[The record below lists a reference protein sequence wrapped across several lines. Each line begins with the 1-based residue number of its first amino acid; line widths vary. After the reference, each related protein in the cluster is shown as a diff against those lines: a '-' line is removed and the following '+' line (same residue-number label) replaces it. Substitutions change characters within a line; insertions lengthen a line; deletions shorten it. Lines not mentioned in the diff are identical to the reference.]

1 MTYYPIK
8 KTRNAAIFTLV
19 CFVLTAGLYTI
30 GQLGFGYRMLFQLA
44 ALIALSAG
52 IMMVSRYVLT
62 DYKYVISDI
71 DSRDGS
77 MSFGI
82 VRVTGKR
89 EVEMGHFD
97 MTSIYACGRERS
109 LGEFERKHGKVDKV
123 YNYTSSYRSGEQ
135 YRLAIEFNGKKIM
148 FLIDA
153 SQAFEAEIEKRIRPE
168 V

>member
-8 KTRNAAIFTLV
+8 KPRRAAVFTLV
-19 CFVLTAGLYTI
+19 CFVLTAGLYTL
-30 GQLGFGYRMLFQLA
+30 GQLGLGFRMLFQLA
-44 ALIALSAG
+44 ALITLSIG
-52 IMMVSRYVLT
+52 IMMVSRYMLT

-71 DSRDGS
+71 DRRDGS
-77 MSFGI
+77 MSFSI

-109 LGEFERKHGKVDKV
+109 LGDFEREHGKVDKV
-123 YNYTSSYRSGEQ
+123 YNYTSNYRSGER
-135 YRLAIEFNGKKIM
+135 YRMAIEFNQKKIM

-153 SQAFEAEIEKRIRPE
+153 SQAFEAEIEKRIHPE

>member
-1 MTYYPIK
+1 MIYYPVK
-8 KTRNAAIFTLV
+8 KPRNAVIFTLI
-19 CFVLTAGLYTI
+19 CFVLTAGLYTL
-30 GQLGFGYRMLFQLA
+30 GQLGFGYRMIFQLA
-44 ALIALSAG
+44 ALISLSVG

-71 DSRDGS
+71 DRRDGS
-77 MSFGI
+77 MSFSI
-82 VRVTGKR
+82 IRVAGKR

-109 LGEFERKHGKVDKV
+109 LGEFEHEHGKVDKV
-123 YNYTSSYRSGEQ
+123 YNYTSNYRSGEQ
-135 YRLAIEFNGKKIM
+135 YRMAIEFNQKKIM

-153 SQAFEAEIEKRIRPE
+153 SQSFEAEIDKRLHPD